1 MRKGLTPLVKW
12 PLWCYN
18 EKEEGLS
25 VKFNVIL
32 TPAEEGGFVVTVP
45 ALDGCFT
52 QGETEKEAL
61 KNAKEAIICYLEGLE
76 KVNQIKSK
84 PKSVIKEIEVHV

>member
-1 MRKGLTPLVKW
+1 M
-12 PLWCYN
+12 
-18 EKEEGLS
+18 
-25 VKFNVIL
+25 KFNIIL
-32 TPAEEGGFVVTVP
+32 TPAEEGGFNVTVP

-76 KVNQIKSK
+76 KINQIKSK
-84 PKSVIKEIEVHV
+84 PKSLIKEIEVHV